1 MVESK
6 KPKANIL
13 WIGKRSADSP
23 AFATSLEEKGYPIRV
38 VSTGKEAHQTLS
50 VLNPDVVI
58 IDAASMRT
66 TGSRI
71 CESIRSKGSDLP
83 IILINSPRKVPT
95 NKVVADVKLV
105 LPFTIRKL
113 ENRIIPL
120 SPGDGGDV
128 IEVGPVRLDVERHV
142 VRCWEKEEHITP
154 KMVEILK
161 ILLKN
166 PGKLHERR
174 TLFSKVWKT
183 DYTEDT
189 RSLDVH
195 VNWLRKA
202 IEKDP
207 SNPQLII
214 TVRGEGYIFEV

>member
-1 MVESK
+1 MVENGN
-6 KPKANIL
+6 PKANIL
-13 WIGKRSADSP
+13 WIGKGSADSP
-23 AFATSLEEKGYPIRV
+23 AFISSLGEKGYPIEV
-38 VSTGKEAHQTLS
+38 VSTGKEAHKRLD
-50 VLNPDVVI
+50 LFRPDVI
-58 IDAASMRT
+58 IVDAASMRT
-66 TGSRI
+66 TGTRI
-71 CESIRSKGSDLP
+71 CESIRSKAEDLP

-120 SPGDGGDV
+120 SPGDGGNV
-128 IEVGPVRLDVERHV
+128 IKVGPVRLDVDRQV
-142 VRCWEKEEHITP
+142 VRCRDKEEHITP
-154 KMVEILK
+154 KMVEVLK

-174 TLFSKVWKT
+174 ALFSEVWKT

-195 VNWLRKA
+195 INWLRKA

-207 SNPQLII
+207 SNPRLIR